1 MDLVELI
8 MKKAFSDKDAL
19 VQKINDNV
27 DIPLLKEH
35 HEAKVFDL
43 LISIFEEQIFENLS
57 KSK

>member
-8 MKKAFSDKDAL
+8 MKQAFSDKDAL
-19 VQKINDNV
+19 VEKINDCV

-35 HEAKVFDL
+35 HEARVFEI
-43 LISIFEEQIFENLS
+43 LISIFEEQVFENLS

>member
-1 MDLVELI
+1 
-8 MKKAFSDKDAL
+8 MKKAFFDKDAL
-19 VQKINDNV
+19 VQKINDHV

-43 LISIFEEQIFENLS
+43 LIGIFEEQIFENLS